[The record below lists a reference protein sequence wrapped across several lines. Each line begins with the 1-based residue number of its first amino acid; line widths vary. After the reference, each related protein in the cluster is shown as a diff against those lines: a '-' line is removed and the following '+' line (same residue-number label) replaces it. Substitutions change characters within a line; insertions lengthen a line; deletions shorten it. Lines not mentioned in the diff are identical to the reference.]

1 MKTKMLVAAALL
13 CAPGLSFAGDK
24 VMHFP
29 FANAVAAATQSGKLD
44 GSVKFYLAGNTPNGH
59 VEVVSDYLT
68 VTRKTNA
75 FGKNDQKACDWAL
88 QSALIAMQQGAKEQ
102 TGVNAIVD
110 IVSDFGT
117 EYRDSTQYE
126 CHVGTLMAGVSLKIK
141 RAKVQP

>member
-1 MKTKMLVAAALL
+1 MKTNMLVAAALL

-29 FANAVAAATQSGKLD
+29 FANAVAAATQAGKLD
-44 GSVKFYLAGNTPNGH
+44 GSVKFYLAGNTPSGH

>member
-1 MKTKMLVAAALL
+1 MKTNMLVAAALL

-126 CHVGTLMAGVSLKIK
+126 CHVGTLMAGGSLKIK
-141 RAKVQP
+141 LAKVQP

>member
-1 MKTKMLVAAALL
+1 MKTNMLVAAALL
-13 CAPGLSFAGDK
+13 CAPCLSFAGDK

-44 GSVKFYLAGNTPNGH
+44 GSVKFYLAGNTPSGH

>member
-1 MKTKMLVAAALL
+1 MKTNMLVAAALL